1 MSKVV
6 SYNKFRFC
14 ERKLSPMEQAF
25 RVLNIYDKLL
35 KNETVNKLELATE
48 FNVNPRT
55 IQRDIDNIRHYLY
68 ESTLH
73 SDLELQIQFEQSKNS
88 YFIKRSPKYSHQD
101 DLRVQVTY
109 EVTFKLYE
117 TLKIRDD
124 IKILNKNDK
133 TYDVQ
138 MNLNPN
144 EAIDLCF
151 QYHRSLRLISPDHLL
166 KILLRS
172 CYYEKIQTFPHH
184 NELSNIHFF
193 TDRM

>member
-109 EVTFKLYE
+109 EMTFKLYE
-117 TLKIRDD
+117 T
-124 IKILNKNDK
+124 
-133 TYDVQ
+133 
-138 MNLNPN
+138 
-144 EAIDLCF
+144 
-151 QYHRSLRLISPDHLL
+151 
-166 KILLRS
+166 
-172 CYYEKIQTFPHH
+172 
-184 NELSNIHFF
+184 
-193 TDRM
+193 

>member
-1 MSKVV
+1 
-6 SYNKFRFC
+6 
-14 ERKLSPMEQAF
+14 MEQAF

-55 IQRDIDNIRHYLY
+55 IQ
-68 ESTLH
+68 
-73 SDLELQIQFEQSKNS
+73 FEQSKNS
-88 YFIKRSPKYSHQD
+88 YFIKRSPKYSHQN

-109 EVTFKLYE
+109 EMTFKLYE
-117 TLKIRDD
+117 TLKTRDD
-124 IKILNKNDK
+124 IKILNKNNK

-166 KILLRS
+166 KQFTVELIKLQMIYLR
-172 CYYEKIQTFPHH
+172 
-184 NELSNIHFF
+184 NEV
-193 TDRM
+193 

>member
-1 MSKVV
+1 MK
-6 SYNKFRFC
+6 R
-14 ERKLSPMEQAF
+14 A
-25 RVLNIYDKLL
+25 D
-35 KNETVNKLELATE
+35 
-48 FNVNPRT
+48 
-55 IQRDIDNIRHYLY
+55 
-68 ESTLH
+68 
-73 SDLELQIQFEQSKNS
+73 
-88 YFIKRSPKYSHQD
+88 KRSPKYSHQD

-166 KILLRS
+166 KQFTVELIKLQMIYLR
-172 CYYEKIQTFPHH
+172 
-184 NELSNIHFF
+184 NEV
-193 TDRM
+193 

>member
-1 MSKVV
+1 M
-6 SYNKFRFC
+6 
-14 ERKLSPMEQAF
+14 
-25 RVLNIYDKLL
+25 
-35 KNETVNKLELATE
+35 
-48 FNVNPRT
+48 NPRT

-109 EVTFKLYE
+109 EMTFKLYE
-117 TLKIRDD
+117 TLKMRDD

-144 EAIDLCF
+144 EAIDLF
-151 QYHRSLRLISPDHLL
+151 
-166 KILLRS
+166 
-172 CYYEKIQTFPHH
+172 F
-184 NELSNIHFF
+184 NIIARY
-193 TDRM
+193 D

>member
-1 MSKVV
+1 MVV

-35 KNETVNKLELATE
+35 KNEAVNKLDLATE
-48 FNVNPRT
+48 FHVNPRT

-88 YFIKRSPKYSHQD
+88 YFIKRAPKYSSQEDMHIE
-101 DLRVQVTY
+101 VTY
-109 EVTFKLYE
+109 EMTCKLYE
-117 TLKIRDD
+117 KLKVHYD
-124 IKILNKNDK
+124 IKLLNKTDK
-133 TYDVQ
+133 TCEVQ
-138 MNLNPN
+138 INLNSN

-151 QYHRSLRLISPDHLL
+151 QYHRSLRLISPAYLL
-166 KILLRS
+166 KQFTADLIKLQMIYLR
-172 CYYEKIQTFPHH
+172 
-184 NELSNIHFF
+184 NEV
-193 TDRM
+193 

>member
-109 EVTFKLYE
+109 EMTFKLYE
-117 TLKIRDD
+117 TLKMRDD

-166 KILLRS
+166 KQFTVELIKLQMIYLR
-172 CYYEKIQTFPHH
+172 
-184 NELSNIHFF
+184 NEV
-193 TDRM
+193 

>member
-117 TLKIRDD
+117 TLKIRD
-124 IKILNKNDK
+124 
-133 TYDVQ
+133 
-138 MNLNPN
+138 

-166 KILLRS
+166 KQFTVELIKLQMIYLR
-172 CYYEKIQTFPHH
+172 
-184 NELSNIHFF
+184 NEV
-193 TDRM
+193 

>member
-109 EVTFKLYE
+109 EMTFKLYE
-117 TLKIRDD
+117 TLKMRDD

-166 KILLRS
+166 KQFTVELIKLQMFNQEIDFDS
-172 CYYEKIQTFPHH
+172 ITFR
-184 NELSNIHFF
+184 F
-193 TDRM
+193 